1 MIHWVTATQSAL
13 DAMISWGTGLFLRR
27 FLMMIISKISPM
39 AAAKPTAQII
49 RRSCCL
55 TLPVTLIS
63 LTCSGMPKL
72 ERGEKTTVKSC
83 SGQSR
88 CELSYWLASATQH
101 FAGSPLAPLLA
112 VWRMRELKCTI
123 HSEAIRIFA
132 F

>member
-49 RRSCCL
+49 GRSCCL

-63 LTCSGMPKL
+63 LTCSGMPK
-72 ERGEKTTVKSC
+72 
-83 SGQSR
+83 
-88 CELSYWLASATQH
+88 
-101 FAGSPLAPLLA
+101 
-112 VWRMRELKCTI
+112 
-123 HSEAIRIFA
+123 
-132 F
+132 